1 MNYARELFFL
11 RGILFSFFLPG
22 CAR

>member
-22 CAR
+22 R